1 MTVIESSRTAGT
13 VGTSHGARY
22 ALLGLATT
30 IAAIVLN
37 ALVYFIGGMLVSYD
51 SDFLIFQNVSPT
63 IIFTVVPAIIAVL
76 LYGVLRR
83 FTARPE
89 RTFTVIAA
97 VVLLA
102 SIIPDLTYIP
112 TVDGASPGQTAIL
125 IVMHVVAAATIVRM
139 LTRFAPGT
147 SRRTR
152 SSSQPV
158 PVPVPMR

>member
-1 MTVIESSRTAGT
+1 MTAIASNEINGI
-13 VGTSHGARY
+13 AR
-22 ALLGLATT
+22 ATT
-30 IAAIVLN
+30 CGRFALVGIATVLTAIALN

-51 SDFLIFQNVSPT
+51 SDFIIFQNVSPT

-97 VVLLA
+97 VVLVA

-112 TVDGASPGQTAIL
+112 TVEGASPGLTAIL
-125 IVMHVVAAATIVRM
+125 IVMHVVAAATIVGM

-158 PVPVPMR
+158 PVPMR